1 MMTDPIAD
9 MLARIRNAGTAQH
22 VEVACPSSRLKLAVA
37 RVLESAGFLSNVHV
51 EAREGRP
58 ALCFG
63 IRYDEEGKP
72 IIAGL
77 RRVSRPGRRVY
88 VGSRDVSRVRNGLGV
103 AVLSTSH
110 GVLSDDDA
118 RSASVGGELLC
129 EVW

>member
-22 VEVACPSSRLKLAVA
+22 VQVACPSSRLKLAIA
-37 RVLESAGFLSNVHV
+37 RVLESGGFLSDVRV

-58 ALCFG
+58 TLCFR
-63 IRYDEEGKP
+63 IRYDQEGEP
-72 IIAGL
+72 LIVGM

-88 VGSRDVSRVRNGLGV
+88 VGSRDIARVRNGLGV
-103 AVLSTSH
+103 AVLSTSR
-110 GVLSDDDA
+110 GVLSDEDA
-118 RSASVGGELLC
+118 RSASVGGEVLC